1 MADDRQPEEY
11 LILGSLRSPGVV
23 TLSGHDR
30 EKRWNVK
37 SAKGQ
42 EGASMTLDGDDPG
55 EFQASFYLTDEIPED
70 GGPTD
75 VELWE
80 DFQKLIEST
89 TPTGGK
95 PTALPISHPDLLR
108 NRYTAVV
115 NGGVSGCLHDGKGGR
130 TYQVKFREYVPPKP
144 KPVQKA
150 AAKPTQQYAANPEN
164 DVQGTGRREGTSTS
178 TRDAPRND
186 PNAAAKREL
195 AELNQIARQP

>member
-11 LILGSLRSPGVV
+11 LILGNLRSPGVV
-23 TLSGHDR
+23 TLTGHDR

-55 EFQASFYLTDEIPED
+55 QFQASFYLTDSVPDD

-75 VELWE
+75 VALWE

-89 TPTGGK
+89 TPVGGK
-95 PTALPISHPDLLR
+95 PTALPIVHPDLLR
-108 NRYTAVV
+108 NRYTSVV
-115 NGGVSGCLHDGKGGR
+115 NAGVSGCLHDGKGGR

-150 AAKPTQQYAANPEN
+150 AAKPSQQYAANPAN
-164 DVQGTGRREGTSTS
+164 DVIGTGTRES
-178 TRDAPRND
+178 PKND
-186 PNAAAKREL
+186 PNADAKREL
-195 AELNQIARQP
+195 AELTNQARQP